1 MIPNINFDPT
11 IGFISII
18 AILIMVVGLVLKKV
32 KQPYIV
38 GYILVG
44 ALLGKD
50 GLALIEDT
58 ATINHLGEIGII
70 LLLFFIGMEI
80 SLPEFVKQWKVATMG
95 TLLQVLASVL
105 IMIGVGFLFN
115 WKIERSIILGFVI
128 SLSSSAVIIKLL
140 VDKNLV
146 NTRIG
151 KNVLSI
157 LLTQDI
163 IIVPLLII
171 TSFLGGKDESLGN
184 IVLMLAGGVIIMGIL
199 IYIYNKKSITLPFS
213 KAIENDHEIQVF
225 MAIFFC
231 FGGALASSIFGLS
244 AALGAFVG
252 GMVMHASKATKWIF
266 DTLDSFRVLFVA
278 IFFISIGLQLDFEFI
293 YHNALAISVVIV
305 AVYITNHLIN
315 SLVLR
320 LFSCPWKEAFLGG
333 ALLAQI
339 GELSFLLGASAYSLG
354 IIESF
359 SYQFTISLISLTL
372 IISPFWIT
380 LTEKLIAIQ
389 RIGKIKRLKKPV
401 EKHTGM
407 SK

>member
-1 MIPNINFDPT
+1 MLLSINFDPT

-18 AILIMVVGLVLKKV
+18 AILIMVVGLVLKRI

-50 GLALIEDT
+50 GLALIEDS

-95 TLLQVLASVL
+95 TLLQVVASVL

-184 IVLMLAGGVIIMGIL
+184 IILMLAGGVIIMGIL

-293 YHNALAISVVIV
+293 YHNALAISVVII
-305 AVYITNHLIN
+305 AVYLTNHLIN

-380 LTEKLIAIQ
+380 LTEKLIAFQ
-389 RIGKIKRLKKPV
+389 RIGKIKRLKKPA
-401 EKHTGM
+401 EKIYRN
-407 SK
+407 K

>member
-1 MIPNINFDPT
+1 MLLSINFDPT

-18 AILIMVVGLVLKKV
+18 AILIMVVGLVLKRI

-50 GLALIEDT
+50 GLALIEDS

-184 IVLMLAGGVIIMGIL
+184 IILMLAGGVIIMGIL

-293 YHNALAISVVIV
+293 YHNALAISVVII
-305 AVYITNHLIN
+305 AVYLTNHLIN

-380 LTEKLIAIQ
+380 LTEKLIAFQ
-389 RIGKIKRLKKPV
+389 RIGKIKRLKKPA
-401 EKHTGM
+401 EKIYRN
-407 SK
+407 K

>member
-1 MIPNINFDPT
+1 
-11 IGFISII
+11 
-18 AILIMVVGLVLKKV
+18 
-32 KQPYIV
+32 
-38 GYILVG
+38 
-44 ALLGKD
+44 
-50 GLALIEDT
+50 
-58 ATINHLGEIGII
+58 
-70 LLLFFIGMEI
+70 
-80 SLPEFVKQWKVATMG
+80 
-95 TLLQVLASVL
+95 
-105 IMIGVGFLFN
+105 
-115 WKIERSIILGFVI
+115 
-128 SLSSSAVIIKLL
+128 
-140 VDKNLV
+140 
-146 NTRIG
+146 
-151 KNVLSI
+151 
-157 LLTQDI
+157 
-163 IIVPLLII
+163 
-171 TSFLGGKDESLGN
+171 
-184 IVLMLAGGVIIMGIL
+184 MLAGGVIIMGIL

-293 YHNALAISVVIV
+293 YHNALAISVVII
-305 AVYITNHLIN
+305 AVYLTNHLIN

-380 LTEKLIAIQ
+380 LTEKLIAFQ
-389 RIGKIKRLKKPV
+389 RIGKIKRLKKPA
-401 EKHTGM
+401 EKIYRN
-407 SK
+407 K